1 MVIVIL
7 RGCTHVDVLL
17 NLGAVFC
24 LARWSLPLAWQILD
38 ALLGDPLPFSPSV
51 CPQHITTNG

>member
-17 NLGAVFC
+17 NTVFC
-24 LARWSLPLAWQILD
+24 LARWSLPLPWQIHD
-38 ALLGDPLPFSPSV
+38 ALFGDPLPFSPSV